1 MPGTTSADGR
11 EPVPTSA
18 RVAVVVLALL
28 AVLLL
33 VGAAL
38 NAIGREVVL
47 DRFEEQGQDRAAAG
61 RTLLLFTTAYAAL
74 GVGALLAAVSLPR
87 RRPWARVLGVLV
99 TSLLVVLTLVP
110 TLLTG
115 GVAPTSLLVL
125 VLATAGLTSLL
136 ARPTREWLRTAPAG

>member
-1 MPGTTSADGR
+1 MPETTSGGGR
-11 EPVPTSA
+11 EPVPTPVK
-18 RVAVVVLALL
+18 VAVVVLALL

-47 DRFEEQGQDRAAAG
+47 DRFEEQGQDRGTAA
-61 RTLLLFTTAYAAL
+61 RTLLLFTTAYGL
-74 GVGALLAAVSLPR
+74 IGVCALLTAVFLPR
-87 RRPWARVLGVLV
+87 RRPWARVVGLVV

-110 TLLTG
+110 ALLTG

-125 VLATAGLTSLL
+125 VLATAGLTSLV
-136 ARPTREWLRTAPAG
+136 ARQTREWLSGAPGG

>member
-1 MPGTTSADGR
+1 VPEPTSAPGR
-11 EPVPTSA
+11 EPVPTPV

-38 NAIGREVVL
+38 NAIGWEVVL
-47 DRFEEQGQDRAAAG
+47 DRFEEQGQDRATAA
-61 RTLLLFTTAYAAL
+61 RTLLLFTSAYAVI
-74 GVGALLAAVSLPR
+74 GVGALLAAVFLPR
-87 RRPWARVLGVLV
+87 RRSWARAVGLLV
-99 TSLLVVLTLVP
+99 TSLLLVLTLVP
-110 TLLTG
+110 ALLTG

-136 ARPTREWLRTAPAG
+136 ARPTREWLATAPGG